1 MKTQQ
6 ESFLPRLRFG
16 CTNSRSECHFLCC
29 SKMQSAAA
37 LEHVRPLQPAGELAH
52 PKTLRQLTAS
62 FDDSQLIVK
71 HNHSNKNEP
80 FCSQPISDH
89 GVGTVR
95 PWAAVNLNIAHRRH
109 NVSAR
114 DGGLPA
120 SRRTGAGAFLCALLR
135 PLLLNARPTIM
146 PVHSSNPPSHRLT
159 DAVTHACVPAAGR
172 PTCNPRT
179 GHGVRSGFFFIQ
191 RSPSLTNLKF
201 GGARLCRAL
210 MPLRKK

>member
-1 MKTQQ
+1 M
-6 ESFLPRLRFG
+6 RLSSP
-16 CTNSRSECHFLCC
+16 N
-29 SKMQSAAA
+29 
-37 LEHVRPLQPAGELAH
+37 AGEPAH
-52 PKTLRQLTAS
+52 FKTLRQPTAR
-62 FDDSQLIVK
+62 FDGSQFIVRK
-71 HNHSNKNEP
+71 NPSNPNKP
-80 FCSQPISDH
+80 LCSQPISDH

-159 DAVTHACVPAAGR
+159 DAVTHACVPAAGDP
-172 PTCNPRT
+172 PTI
-179 GHGVRSGFFFIQ
+179 HGPATASG
-191 RSPSLTNLKF
+191 PTSLYTATDAPF
-201 GGARLCRAL
+201 EI
-210 MPLRKK
+210 